1 MPSKRLTAPKQAS
14 VKAATKPT
22 TGATVKPATKTA
34 AASKTRTTTSSAA
47 PRARKLASSALA
59 PLSHHDIAARAHDLY
74 VQSGFEG
81 HREIEFWLEAERQL
95 KKRVKL

>member
-1 MPSKRLTAPKQAS
+1 MPSKRVTAPK
-14 VKAATKPT
+14 KAATKT
-22 TGATVKPATKTA
+22 ATTA
-34 AASKTRTTTSSAA
+34 ATRTTKTPAAGKIRVATSGTAT
-47 PRARKLASSALA
+47 RARKPASSALA

-81 HREIEFWLEAERQL
+81 HREVEFWLEAERQL